1 MRFILVDEILEMR
14 PGQDV
19 RASKFISPGEDYFRD
34 HFPGFPVV
42 PGVLLTEMMAQTAG
56 KCLDAENPA
65 RGKSMLAR
73 INTASFRD
81 WVRPGQTAI
90 IHGKVKAS
98 RPQFATAD
106 CHIEVNDRTVCSAEL
121 FFSFVIM
128 EKFSPGYR
136 DEVLER
142 FLTRSKVTRANPKTP
157 A

>member
-1 MRFILVDEILEMR
+1 MRFILVDEILEMQ
-14 PGQDV
+14 PGRHV
-19 RASKFISPGEDYFRD
+19 RGSKFISPDEDYFRD

-73 INTASFRD
+73 ITTASFRD

-90 IHGKVKAS
+90 IHGEVRTS
-98 RPQFATAD
+98 RPQFATAE
-106 CHIEVNDRTVCSAEL
+106 CRIEIENRIICSAEL

-142 FLTRSKVTRANPKTP
+142 FLKRQKSGTP
-157 A
+157 ATGITP

>member
-1 MRFILVDEILEMR
+1 MRFVLVDEILEMN
-14 PGQDV
+14 PGHHV
-19 RASKFISPGEDYFRD
+19 RASKFIAPDEDYFRD

-73 INTASFRD
+73 ITAASFRD

-90 IHGKVKAS
+90 IHGEVRTS
-98 RPQFATAD
+98 RAQFATAD
-106 CHIEVNDRTVCSAEL
+106 CRIEIENRLVCSAEL

-128 EKFSPGYR
+128 EKIAPGYR

-142 FLTRSKVTRANPKTP
+142 FLTRQKSAP
-157 A
+157 AITGIVP